1 MLNHSQAL
9 CQELEMCEW
18 TRQSLKE
25 ISDLERGRR
34 EDGKQLSTR
43 RGENGKSLPEKPSL
57 CDFHHEKS
65 ADRFIAWK
73 LRQPCRLLWHWKR
86 GFLKPHRLWL
96 LSSSLWREEQDA
108 LGSPPTGA
116 FKRSGFLERDGCN
129 RWSWLCLRDDDNTE
143 DLKVAKRRM
152 DSSGEELCLL
162 MGCQIH
168 NLSWNKPCPGLL
180 NLVWSNREALL
191 RRNANIHL
199 YVFYLFTF
207 N

>member
-1 MLNHSQAL
+1 MGNSCRHEGAKMKSRFQKNPAFV
-9 CQELEMCEW
+9 
-18 TRQSLKE
+18 T
-25 ISDLERGRR
+25 
-34 EDGKQLSTR
+34 STMR
-43 RGENGKSLPEKPSL
+43 SP
-57 CDFHHEKS
+57 
-65 ADRFIAWK
+65 ADRSIAWK
-73 LRQPCRLLWHWKR
+73 LRQPCRLLWHWKW

-129 RWSWLCLRDDDNTE
+129 RWSWLCLRDDNNE

>member
-1 MLNHSQAL
+1 MGNSCRHEGAKMKSRFQKNPAFV
-9 CQELEMCEW
+9 
-18 TRQSLKE
+18 T
-25 ISDLERGRR
+25 
-34 EDGKQLSTR
+34 STMR
-43 RGENGKSLPEKPSL
+43 SP
-57 CDFHHEKS
+57 
-65 ADRFIAWK
+65 ADRSIAWK

-116 FKRSGFLERDGCN
+116 FKRSGFLERAGCN
-129 RWSWLCLRDDDNTE
+129 RWSWPCLRDDNTE